1 MSFVEIVERISNQ
14 VGYELERRYA
24 RPSVKIPFPIKL
36 SYAIELWCNELEI
49 SNHISSYIL
58 QGCQLPAVKEWTEF
72 IWQEAIQDK
81 KTWKIP
87 ILGAELPTLIQTE
100 NQFYCQINLFLQ
112 RMNIRIGHMKVIALI
127 AFGMTAVGYWLY
139 KTNYQKQVQQIK
151 QPTFRQE
158 SRQNEYVS
166 SYPQPIAHTITK
178 QFLVLVISA
187 SQADFLESL
196 EAKRAIDINDAE
208 RLYKFTKYLWI
219 GSESE
224 FNQKQANLKNYSVTA
239 EKSEYDINLVC
250 LDLKQSEEGFK
261 PSINQLDRYDAFRK
275 LPDLVVNFTISDRLQ
290 MEAYENFE
298 VYNR

>member
-1 MSFVEIVERISNQ
+1 MSFVEIVERISYQ

-24 RPSVKIPFPIKL
+24 RPSKNIPFSSKL

-58 QGCQLPAVKEWTEF
+58 QGCQLSAVKEWTEF
-72 IWQEAIQDK
+72 IWQEAIQEK

-87 ILGAELPTLIQTE
+87 ILGAEVPTLIQTE

-112 RMNIRIGHMKVIALI
+112 RMNIRIRYMIVITLI
-127 AFGMTAVGYWLY
+127 AFGITAVGYWLY
-139 KTNYQKQVQQIK
+139 KTNSQKQVQPTK

-158 SRQNEYVS
+158 SRQNEYIA

-178 QFLVLVISA
+178 QVLILVISA

-196 EAKRAIDINDAE
+196 KAKRAIDINDAE
-208 RLYKFTKYLWI
+208 RLYKLTKYLWL
-219 GSESE
+219 GSENS
-224 FNQKQANLKNYSVTA
+224 FNQKQANLKNYAVTTG
-239 EKSEYDINLVC
+239 ESEYDINLVS
-250 LDLKQSEEGFK
+250 LELKQGDEGFK
-261 PSINQLDRYDAFRK
+261 PNMSQLDRYDAFRK
-275 LPDLVVNFTISDRLQ
+275 LPDLVVDFTISDRLQ
-290 MEAYENFE
+290 IEAYENFE